1 MTALLVTFVVVMA
14 VDYLSARLRSVL
26 LPGMRPSTAR
36 APMLAGITASW
47 R

>member
-1 MTALLVTFVVVMA
+1 MTALLVTFVVVMG
-14 VDYLSARLRSVL
+14 VDYLSARVRSLL

-36 APMLAGITASW
+36 APLLAGITASW